1 MSQLRGKVVLV
12 DFWTYSCIN
21 CQRTLPHI
29 EAWYREYAKDGFVVV
44 GVHTPE
50 FAFEHIVSNV
60 RTEAASFSVHYPVAI
75 DNGYKTWNAF
85 DNEYW
90 PADYLIDA
98 QGNVRHVHFGEGD
111 YSGTEQLIRKLL
123 ASAHPGLRLPPA
135 TNVPNRT
142 PGGEMNPETYVGYER
157 LQYLDTSGAAV
168 VKNAPAAYFFPK
180 RLPLGAM
187 GLSGTW
193 TIHAQ
198 EATAGHGAAL
208 PGQGRVPRAR
218 RPRDRRRE
226 HQRPSRRHGHGR
238 QRAEALHAPSR
249 QRDEQRHD
257 APAHVAWRAG
267 LRLHLRLG
275 AARPH
280 YEVRTTA
287 MPARVG
293 TITSDR

>member
-1 MSQLRGKVVLV
+1 
-12 DFWTYSCIN
+12 
-21 CQRTLPHI
+21 
-29 EAWYREYAKDGFVVV
+29 
-44 GVHTPE
+44 
-50 FAFEHIVSNV
+50 
-60 RTEAASFSVHYPVAI
+60 
-75 DNGYKTWNAF
+75 
-85 DNEYW
+85 
-90 PADYLIDA
+90 
-98 QGNVRHVHFGEGD
+98 VHFGEGD

-208 PGQGRVPRAR
+208 ELRFLAKDVYLVLGGRGTVG
-218 RPRDRRRE
+218 E
-226 HQRPSRRHGHGR
+226 SINGH
-238 QRAEALHAPSR
+238 
-249 QRDEQRHD
+249 
-257 APAHVAWRAG
+257 HVATVTVG
-267 LRLHLRLG
+267 SVPKLYTLRHASATSSGTMLLRMSPG
-275 AARPH
+275 VQAYAF
-280 YEVRTTA
+280 TF
-287 MPARVG
+287 G
-293 TITSDR
+293 